1 MDKGGRPPRKKQRRP
16 LPSARPPPEQESES
30 EPEPEQ
36 EQEQELAP
44 EFKIGTREVVAVE
57 HPAIIQNLDNAIKT
71 FGNNQ
76 PFERIINCADPD
88 ECIPL
93 YLRFKDPTCAP
104 ILSQS
109 TSTQNIVLKI
119 AVPKRTGRRRKKGSQ
134 GPFTSDGGPELPIA
148 KDDNAGQNLPGVH
161 AAGGSHLPT
170 TRDNIPSQGT
180 QNIHM
185 NIGLELPA
193 ARDNLAAQISN
204 DVYVDNVQI
213 PSDWGND
220 APPIPTAFGISR
232 PWEYNGPSQPED
244 ALSEQDEHPEPE
256 LCSHSRMDTSLRRKL
271 IDNVGKYTCEAVAEV
286 KQTHRFRGLA
296 DFHQSTTH
304 LPFFS
309 KFRDTALTGNIEKMR
324 EFKFDPSRG
333 WKPNE
338 EIIMPPN
345 ITIYP
350 FPFNWSFQQNPLIVQ
365 ETDPVT
371 GKPILVNTS
380 RFRRTMVEYLPHNM
394 ETIPEGPAQE
404 PPDEKDLHEIIKNIK
419 KLYNER
425 PIWTR
430 RAIINKVNYALT
442 EATLHLIKLALP
454 FVGYRFKDGPF
465 KDAIIQFGID
475 PRKDPKY
482 RMYQTI
488 YFQLAERD
496 VKDPGGPWLG
506 IRKSTKTPKQAKRSK
521 DKLSHFFNGRDVA
534 VDGKIWQMCDVTD
547 PLLARLIKEAPI
559 SETFDAKNDGWF
571 CNGTLAKIRAIM
583 KVKIIALHTGRV
595 VTDEDFKAALAM
607 PDVIPDREG
616 RQVWIPVPDVR
627 LSKEEME
634 TLRAS
639 GKDFTIMSGMIKQ
652 KRAYTGRVGKNRK
665 QADDEPDTSRPWD
678 EQQAK
683 LDRMKR
689 GIQKS
694 MSVDES
700 QRPSAAA
707 SVNPRH
713 LADQLSEAS
722 IGEDGDVNMGD
733 NGEYDDDDGMDDSDL
748 DRSSDLEED
757 DDEMD
762 AFGHSAEGGGGISGG
777 ERGES
782 EVDSVDLVSYQDSP
796 SQIT

>member
-16 LPSARPPPEQESES
+16 LPSARPPPEPES
-30 EPEPEQ
+30 EPEAESDG
-36 EQEQELAP
+36 ELAP
-44 EFKIGTREVVAVE
+44 EFKIGTREIVAVE
-57 HPAIIQNLDNAIKT
+57 HPMIIQNLDNGIKT

-76 PFERIINCADPD
+76 PFERIINCIDPD

-93 YLRFKDPTCAP
+93 YLRYRDPTSAP

-119 AVPKRTGRRRKKGSQ
+119 TVPKRTGRRRKKGSQ
-134 GPFTSDGGPELPIA
+134 DPFTSYGGPELPVA
-148 KDDNAGQNLPGVH
+148 KENAVGQNSQGVQTTDGSGLPN
-161 AAGGSHLPT
+161 T
-170 TRDNIPSQGT
+170 TRSISGQGF
-180 QNIHM
+180 
-185 NIGLELPA
+185 
-193 ARDNLAAQISN
+193 QISTAPELATAREDATGQIVP
-204 DVYVDNVQI
+204 DVHMDDVRI
-213 PSDWGND
+213 PSDWGNNG
-220 APPIPTAFGISR
+220 PPIPADLGVRR
-232 PWEYNGPSQPED
+232 PWEYVAPQVED
-244 ALSEQDEHPEPE
+244 AQSEHDEPPEPPEPE

-309 KFRDTALTGNIEKMR
+309 KFRDLALSGNIEKMR

-371 GKPILVNTS
+371 GQPILVNTS

-394 ETIPEGPAQE
+394 ETIPDGPATK
-404 PPDEKDLHEIIKNIK
+404 PPDEKDLHEIIENIK
-419 KLYNER
+419 KLYKER

-442 EATLHLIKLALP
+442 EATLHLIKMALP
-454 FVGYRFKDGPF
+454 FVGYRFRDGPF
-465 KDAIIQFGID
+465 KDAIIKFGID
-475 PRKDPKY
+475 PRKDPQY

-496 VKDPGGPWLG
+496 VKDPSAPWLG
-506 IRKSTKTPKQAKRSK
+506 VRKSTKTPKQSKRSN

-547 PLLARLIKEAPI
+547 PLLARLIRDAPI
-559 SETFDAKNDGWF
+559 SEVFDAKNDGWF

-595 VTDEDFKAALAM
+595 VTDEDFKAALDM
-607 PDVIPDREG
+607 PDIIPDREA

-634 TLRAS
+634 VLRAS
-639 GKDFTIMSGMIKQ
+639 GKDFTIMSGMIKE
-652 KRAYTGRVGKNRK
+652 KRTYRGRVGKNRK
-665 QADDEPDTSRPWD
+665 PVDEGSDNAKPGDV
-678 EQQAK
+678 QQAK
-683 LDRMKR
+683 LNRMR
-689 GIQKS
+689 IAIQKS
-694 MSVDES
+694 MSRDAS
-700 QRPSAAA
+700 RPA
-707 SVNPRH
+707 PDPQP
-713 LADQLSEAS
+713 LADQPTRAS
-722 IGEDGDVNMGD
+722 IEGNEDVNMEEDG
-733 NGEYDDDDGMDDSDL
+733 NVNMEYMENEEYDDEEDGMGDSDL

-757 DDEMD
+757 DDDDDMD
-762 AFGHSAEGGGGISGG
+762 AFGQSPVNSGGG
-777 ERGES
+777 RGES
-782 EVDSVDLVSYQDSP
+782 EVDSVDLVAYQELPIS
-796 SQIT
+796 